1 MKSIIYWS
9 PHLSKVATIGNVIK
23 SAAAIRKYSK
33 EYEPVIID
41 ACNEWNNYANEIK
54 KHNIKILK
62 LSNLNFSKLFP
73 VEGFFKSRFY
83 QFIIF
88 IYNFFPLLKFI
99 KKRSPDFLVIHL
111 CTSLP
116 LILFY
121 LFNFK
126 TRLILRISGLPKKNY
141 IRLFLWKLV
150 EKKIFF
156 ITCPSEET
164 RSWLISSGIFKENKL
179 VILHDP
185 ILNVNQITKKL
196 KDKYEILEQDDLKF
210 YLSIGRLTRQKNH
223 ILLIKMI
230 KSLVDQKIDIK
241 IIILGD
247 GEKFD
252 ELNNLILKYKLKNNI
267 ILLGYVKNVFPYLE
281 KCEAVIIPSLWED
294 PGAVMIE
301 AAYMKKLIISSDCPS
316 GPKEFIQ
323 NGLRG
328 YLFENNKLNSLTN
341 VFVNYLNDPESK
353 KLNKI
358 KEAQMKSKLY
368 TTFNHYKELEE
379 ILRK

>member
-41 ACNEWNNYANEIK
+41 ACNEWNNHTNEIK

-88 IYNFFPLLKFI
+88 IYSFFPLLKFI

-196 KDKYEILEQDDLKF
+196 KDKYEIHEQDDLKF

-368 TTFNHYKELEE
+368 TIFNHYKELKE